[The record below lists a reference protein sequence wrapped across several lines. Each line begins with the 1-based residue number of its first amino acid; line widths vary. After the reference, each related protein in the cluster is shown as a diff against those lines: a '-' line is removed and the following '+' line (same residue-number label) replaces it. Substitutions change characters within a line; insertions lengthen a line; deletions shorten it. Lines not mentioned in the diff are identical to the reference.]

1 MSMLFVGPLDS
12 VCVEA
17 LINSEWTI
25 ASTTDNVIVEIFSV
39 ELAFLML

>member
-1 MSMLFVGPLDS
+1 MSMLFAGPLDS
-12 VCVEA
+12 VSVEA
-17 LINSEWTI
+17 LINSEWAI